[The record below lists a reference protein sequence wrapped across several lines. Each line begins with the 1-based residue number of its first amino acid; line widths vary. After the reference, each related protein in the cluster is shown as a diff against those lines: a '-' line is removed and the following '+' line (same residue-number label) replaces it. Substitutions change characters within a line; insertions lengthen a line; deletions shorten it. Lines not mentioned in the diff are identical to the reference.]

1 MAGVLEGEHY
11 YRKRFSQ
18 NEALWK
24 NQNGAIKFMNSEN
37 SGKTLDFTCPVCGKI
52 TDRPIDELKE
62 QAIIICPFCEL
73 KLTIHGHMW
82 QDVQAR
88 LKEL

>member
-1 MAGVLEGEHY
+1 
-11 YRKRFSQ
+11 
-18 NEALWK
+18 
-24 NQNGAIKFMNSEN
+24 MNSEN
-37 SGKTLDFTCPVCGKI
+37 DNKTLDFTCPVCGKI

-62 QAIIICPFCEL
+62 QAVIVCPFCEL

-88 LKEL
+88 IKEL